1 MKFFLNLLLIIM
13 ILFQLFKLTTGLT
26 TLADISPSLM
36 EKVEYETILMD
47 TIDYLLHKTDN
58 TPCFPKNKLLVYYR
72 FILSKI
78 SCIKRLS
85 IDAYDSCLPPL
96 RNMFVRFNHGRDTR

>member
-1 MKFFLNLLLIIM
+1 M
-13 ILFQLFKLTTGLT
+13 ILFQLFKLTSDLT

-36 EKVEYETILMD
+36 EKVDYETILMD
-47 TIDYLLHKTDN
+47 TIDYLSHKTDN
-58 TPCFPKNKLLVYYR
+58 SLCYPKNKLLVYHR

-85 IDAYDSCLPPL
+85 IDAYDSCPPPL
-96 RNMFVRFNHGRDTR
+96 RNMFVRFNHGRDSR